1 MVPFQAL
8 QAYGIAV
15 DAACP
20 GKKAGDIC
28 RTAIHDSA
36 GYQVLF
42 PSLYTLNHHIGFLF
56 LWLFLKK
63 LINLLILLSSVIEA
77 LVLAFFFN
85 NW

>member
-8 QAYGIAV
+8 QAFGIAV

-36 GYQVLF
+36 GYQVLS
-42 PSLYTLNHHIGFLF
+42 PSLYKFNHHIGFLF
-56 LWLFLKK
+56 FSWAVFEK
-63 LINLLILLSSVIEA
+63 A
-77 LVLAFFFN
+77 Y
-85 NW
+85 

>member
-8 QAYGIAV
+8 QAFGIAV

-36 GYQVLF
+36 GYQVLS
-42 PSLYTLNHHIGFLF
+42 PSLYTFNHHIGFF
-56 LWLFLKK
+56 FWLFLKK
-63 LINLLILLSSVIEA
+63 LINLLILVQSSK
-77 LVLAFFFN
+77 L
-85 NW
+85 